1 MYLRT
6 TELPACPVIHPIVIL
21 IVASLLYICSNS
33 NKNSA
38 AKNTH
43 VKMTTNVNIYN
54 VVFGCSLTLSAYTMQ
69 SLRDRALSSFW
80 QSFWVDLNDHFIISC
95 LFISMFFAF
104 LLFLPNIGKCDR
116 ISSFPLIWVFVVAA
130 AVKRKVWFFCQK
142 RKTEKR
148 CS

>member
-43 VKMTTNVNIYN
+43 VKMKTNVNIYN

-80 QSFWVDLNDHFIISC
+80 QSFWVDLNDHFIISF
-95 LFISMFFAF
+95 LFISMFFCISP
-104 LLFLPNIGKCDR
+104 LFTKYRQMRSNFSLFSYLGICC
-116 ISSFPLIWVFVVAA
+116 SSS
-130 AVKRKVWFFCQK
+130 RKKKSVIFCQK